1 MFVSEDL
8 LSRLAH
14 TRVRTDFLSVEIL
27 PSDDRLDDKGGIL
40 VEDVAFIV
48 LIRDNVVDVAE
59 LFVEEGVE
67 LVGVLSLYA
76 PRYVVVGLAD
86 GEGSLDRSSR

>member
-14 TRVRTDFLSVEIL
+14 TRIRPNFLSVEIL

-48 LIRDNVVDVAE
+48 LIRNNVVDVAE